1 MKKFKRIITVAV
13 LILIVLAAVKI
24 SPLAL
29 EFMSISKY
37 QGEDVSFE
45 VAMGAGASQVADDL
59 VERGIIKNRY
69 TFIARVRF
77 FSKGSIYYGTHTI
90 ENGMTLGDIVNVL
103 TTPPEDTNTVTLSV
117 PEGYSIEMIAL
128 RAADAGLC
136 TYDEFIN
143 ALGDDYD
150 YEFINHIPAADYK
163 YKLEGFLFPNTYEF
177 FATDDAHAVIDKML
191 GAFQNE
197 YAKYFTGYDRIYEIV
212 TKASIVERE
221 AVLDSERA
229 TIAGVINNRLAKDML
244 LQVDAT
250 VVYAKSAGLYDM
262 TQVTYADLEVMSPY
276 NTYKTNGL
284 TPGPICNPGIK
295 SILAAAKPESH
306 EWLFYHTDEVKKD
319 GSHIFT
325 KTFDD
330 HVATMN

>member
-1 MKKFKRIITVAV
+1 MKKIKRIITLAV
-13 LILIVLAAVKI
+13 LILVVLAAVKI

-37 QGEDVSFE
+37 QGDDVSFE
-45 VAMGAGASQVADDL
+45 VAMGAGASQVADAL

-276 NTYKTNGL
+276 NTYKTKGL

>member
-1 MKKFKRIITVAV
+1 MRKFKRIITLAI
-13 LILIVLAAVKI
+13 LILVVLATAKI

-29 EFMSISKY
+29 EFLSISKY
-37 QGEDVSFE
+37 RGNDVNFE
-45 VAMGAGASQVADDL
+45 VSMGSGAAQVADDL

-77 FSKGSIYYGTHTI
+77 FTDGSIYYGTHSIT
-90 ENGMTLGDIVNVL
+90 NGMTLGDIVNVL

-128 RAADAGLC
+128 LAADVGLC
-136 TYDEFIN
+136 TYDEFIE
-143 ALGDDYD
+143 ALGDDYE
-150 YEFINHIPAADYK
+150 YEFINHIPTADYK

-177 FATDDAHAVIDKML
+177 FATDDAHAVIHKML
-191 GAFQNE
+191 GAFQIE
-197 YAKYFTGYDRIYEIV
+197 YTKYFTGYDRIYEIV

-229 TIAGVINNRLAKDML
+229 TIAGVINNRLANDML

-262 TQVTYADLEVMSPY
+262 TQVTYADLEVASPY
-276 NTYKTNGL
+276 NTYKTKGL

-306 EWLFYHTDEVKKD
+306 EWLFYHTDEVSKD

>member
-1 MKKFKRIITVAV
+1 MRKFKRIITLVV
-13 LILIVLAAVKI
+13 LILVVLSAVKVT
-24 SPLAL
+24 PLAL
-29 EFMSISKY
+29 EFLSVSKY
-37 QGEDVSFE
+37 HGDDTSFE
-45 VAMGAGASQVADDL
+45 VAMGSGVSQVADAL
-59 VERGIIKNRY
+59 KERGIIKNRY

-77 FSKGSIYYGTHTI
+77 FSEGSIYYGTHSIT
-90 ENGMTLGDIVNVL
+90 NGMTLADIVNTL
-103 TTPPEDTNTVTLSV
+103 TTPPEDMNTVTLSV
-117 PEGYSIEMIAL
+117 PEGYSVEMIAH
-128 RAADAGLC
+128 RASEAGLC
-136 TYDEFIN
+136 TYDEFIQ
-143 ALGDDYD
+143 ALNDTYE
-150 YEFINHIPAADYK
+150 YEFINHIPDANQK
-163 YKLEGFLFPNTYEF
+163 YKLEGFLFPDTYEF

-191 GAFQNE
+191 GAFQTQ
-197 YAKYFTGYDRIYEIV
+197 YTKYFTDFNRMYEIV

-250 VVYAKSAGLYDM
+250 VVYAKSAGLYDI
-262 TQVTYADLEVMSPY
+262 TQVTYADLEVASPY
-276 NTYKTNGL
+276 NTYKTKGL